1 VPLLKPINPTISSD
15 AYDTNSS
22 YHYRNHPTVSHNM
35 QERTLRLA
43 EQGVPIADISKQLL
57 IPEAR
62 VFKTICK

>member
-1 VPLLKPINPTISSD
+1 
-15 AYDTNSS
+15 
-22 YHYRNHPTVSHNM
+22 M
-35 QERTLRLA
+35 QGRTLRLA